1 MNVFVI
7 GNLTDNVELKQSK
20 NGEKFFANFSIAEN
34 VTKDK
39 AFFHR
44 CVVFGKTAEYLYN
57 NAQKG
62 DSVVIF
68 GRLEPEEY
76 PSKADPTIKQKS
88 YKIIVSELKLF
99 SKHKNDAPSN
109 YQVNPKTNKKAV
121 EENSFND
128 FPEFDDPFG
137 DLNPDD
143 NI

>member
-109 YQVNPKTNKKAV
+109 YQVNPKTVKETPTND
-121 EENSFND
+121 SLGD